1 MGHWYTHGTH
11 RTAPGFCMRK
21 STFREYLESIL
32 IAAILALFVRTFV
45 FQAFK
50 IPSGSMEPNLLVGDH
65 IVVNKF
71 VYGAGGDTARL
82 LPMRPIERGDVIV
95 FRAPDQPEEDFIK
108 RVVAVGG
115 DKIEI
120 VDGVVRVNDEVV
132 DEPYAHYGTAFS
144 SRRNYGPFH
153 VPEGHYFCL
162 GDNRDNSRDSRYWGT
177 VPRELV
183 KGRAVMVYWSYD
195 VPAMG
200 SYAASSRWLEV
211 MRSLPSYLTETR
223 WGRSFTLI
231 R

>member
-1 MGHWYTHGTH
+1 MQ
-11 RTAPGFCMRK
+11 K

-32 IAAILALFVRTFV
+32 IAAILALFIRTFV

-71 VYGAGGDTARL
+71 VYGVGADSTRL
-82 LPMRPIERGDVIV
+82 LPMRPISRGDVIV

-108 RVVAVGG
+108 RVVAIGG

-120 VDGVVRVNDEVV
+120 VDGVVSVNDEIV
-132 DEPYAHYGTAFS
+132 DEPYAHYGTGFS
-144 SRRNYGPFH
+144 GRRNYGPFN

-177 VPRELV
+177 VPRDMV

-195 VPAMG
+195 APG
-200 SYAASSRWLEV
+200 FNRYGESEGGWLDV
-211 MRSLPSYLTETR
+211 ARTLPSYLTDTR

-231 R
+231 Q

>member
-1 MGHWYTHGTH
+1 MQ
-11 RTAPGFCMRK
+11 K

-32 IAAILALFVRTFV
+32 IAAILALFIRTFV

-50 IPSGSMEPNLLVGDH
+50 IPSGSMEPNLLIGDH

-71 VYGAGGDTARL
+71 VYGAGGDSAAL

-95 FRAPDQPEEDFIK
+95 FRSPETPDEDFIK

-115 DKIEI
+115 DKVEL
-120 VDGVVRVNDEVV
+120 VDGVVKVNDEVV
-132 DEPYAHYGTAFS
+132 DEPYARYGTGFS
-144 SRRNYGPFH
+144 SRRDYGPLH
-153 VPEGHYFCL
+153 VPEGQYFCL

-177 VPRELV
+177 VPRDLV
-183 KGRAVMVYWSYD
+183 KGHAVMVYWSYD
-195 VPAMG
+195 VPPLR
-200 SYAASSRWLEV
+200 SYGQSASRWLEIA
-211 MRSLPSYLTETR
+211 RTLPSYLTETR